1 MSRKTGRPRFAWD
14 SYRRFVQMYG
24 DVVLGMKP
32 VNKED
37 IDPFEEIIE
46 KVKEEKG
53 VKLDNELE
61 VEDLKELVK
70 RFKVAVK
77 EQTGQDF
84 PTCAY
89 ELTWVPSV
97 LYSVVG

>member
-1 MSRKTGRPRFAWD
+1 
-14 SYRRFVQMYG
+14 
-24 DVVLGMKP
+24 MKP

-77 EQTGQDF
+77 DRPDKIFRPVHTNNFG
-84 PTCAY
+84 
-89 ELTWVPSV
+89 VPFV
-97 LYSVVG
+97 LYSAAG

>member
-1 MSRKTGRPRFAWD
+1 
-14 SYRRFVQMYG
+14 
-24 DVVLGMKP
+24 MKP

-46 KVKEEKG
+46 KVKERKG

-77 EQTGQDF
+77 KNKPDKIFRPVHTNNFG
-84 PTCAY
+84 
-89 ELTWVPSV
+89 VPFV
-97 LYSVVG
+97 LYSAVG

>member
-1 MSRKTGRPRFAWD
+1 M
-14 SYRRFVQMYG
+14 
-24 DVVLGMKP
+24 
-32 VNKED
+32 
-37 IDPFEEIIE
+37 
-46 KVKEEKG
+46 
-53 VKLDNELE
+53 KLDNELK

-84 PTCAY
+84 RPVHTSNFG
-89 ELTWVPSV
+89 VPSV